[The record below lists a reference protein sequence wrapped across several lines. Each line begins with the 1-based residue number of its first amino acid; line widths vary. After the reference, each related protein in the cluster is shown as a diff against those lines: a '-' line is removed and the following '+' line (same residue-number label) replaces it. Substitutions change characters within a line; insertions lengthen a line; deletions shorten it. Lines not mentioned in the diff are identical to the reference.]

1 VDALPRFDGLRL
13 VEHLATEN
21 VAEIYA
27 GIQEPLGRAVIV
39 KSLRQ
44 NVLPTSPFA
53 LALEREARLLSEL
66 SHPYVQ
72 RLYEFRREETRMW
85 LVLERVDGYPL
96 DQVLKR
102 FKRLSLPAVVSL
114 GTMISSAL
122 MHCHELGI
130 IHRDIQPRHIVIA
143 QGGRV
148 VLTHFVG
155 ALKDRLPT
163 APELLDG
170 IDRPSIVP
178 YMSPEQILGESADG
192 RSDLFSLSC
201 VLYEAIAGQNPFDGP
216 DDRSV
221 AQRIRHATPPIPSR
235 QVPGIPSSFDR
246 IIQRCLE
253 KLPSDRFFGA
263 AELNT
268 VLERLLRQIG
278 SDNPERCLNAE
289 LTRLGLFRGSM
300 RTAPLSDSRQ
310 SRLSKIGPAR
320 TILGLVLCST
330 LILGG
335 GLFSQQNGARSGFSA
350 RQNGKLQLRPERAGF
365 LRLVVD
371 PWASVTID
379 GQFIDTTPFS
389 RSIPLP
395 AGTHYV
401 HMEHPQAPPE
411 RRTVSIANGETILLD
426 VKMKL
431 EGGGVSDAGTLP
443 LPAPSSSDSSP

>member
-1 VDALPRFDGLRL
+1 MDSLPRFDGLRL

-27 GIQEPLGRAVIV
+27 AIQEPLGRAVIV
-39 KSLRQ
+39 KSLRH

-53 LALEREARLLSEL
+53 LALEREARLLGEL

-102 FKRLSLPAVVSL
+102 FKQLPLPAVVSL
-114 GTMISSAL
+114 GVMISSAL
-122 MHCHELGI
+122 MHCHELGV
-130 IHRDIQPRHIVIA
+130 IHRDIQPKHIVIA

-178 YMSPEQILGESADG
+178 YMSPEQILGESANG
-192 RSDLFSLSC
+192 RTDLFSLSC
-201 VLYEAIAGQNPFDGP
+201 VLYEAVTGQNPFEGP

-221 AQRIRHATPPIPSR
+221 AQRIRHVTPPLPSR
-235 QVPGIPSSFDR
+235 QVSGIPSSFDR
-246 IIQRCLE
+246 VIQRCLE
-253 KLPSDRFFGA
+253 KLPSDRFFDA
-263 AELNT
+263 AELNLA
-268 VLERLLRQIG
+268 LERLLRQLG
-278 SDNPERCLNAE
+278 SDTPERCLHGE
-289 LTRLGLFRGSM
+289 LSRLGLFRGSV
-300 RTAPLSDSRQ
+300 RAAPLQ
-310 SRLSKIGPAR
+310 GSRLAGSSKIGPAR
-320 TILGLVLCST
+320 AIVGLVFCSM
-330 LILGG
+330 LLLGG
-335 GLFSQQNGARSGFSA
+335 GLLAERNSAKSGFTA
-350 RQNGKLQLRPERAGF
+350 RQTGKLQLRPERAGF

-371 PWASVTID
+371 PWAAVTID
-379 GQFIDTTPFS
+379 GQLIDTTPFS

-401 HMEHPQAPPE
+401 HLEHPQAAPE
-411 RRTVSIANGETILLD
+411 RRTVTIANGETILLD

-431 EGGGVSDAGTLP
+431 EGGAADAGALP
-443 LPAPSSSDSSP
+443 LPAPSSSDNSP

>member
-1 VDALPRFDGLRL
+1 MDTLPRFDGLRL

-53 LALEREARLLSEL
+53 LALEREARLLGEL

-96 DQVLKR
+96 DQLLKR
-102 FKRLSLPAVVSL
+102 FKQLPLPAVVSL
-114 GTMISSAL
+114 GVMISSAL
-122 MHCHELGI
+122 THCHELGI
-130 IHRDIQPRHIVIA
+130 THRDIQPKHIVIA
-143 QGGRV
+143 PGGRV
-148 VLTHFVG
+148 VITHFVG

-192 RSDLFSLSC
+192 RTDLFSLSC
-201 VLYEAIAGQNPFDGP
+201 VLYEAITGQNPFEGP

-221 AQRIRHATPPIPSR
+221 AQRIRHVTPPLPSR
-235 QVPGIPSSFDR
+235 QVPGIPSGFDR
-246 IIQRCLE
+246 VIQRCLE
-253 KLPSDRFFGA
+253 KLPSDRFFDASEVNA
-263 AELNT
+263 A
-268 VLERLLRQIG
+268 LEKLLRQIG
-278 SDNPERCLNAE
+278 SDNPERCLNTE
-289 LTRLGLFRGSM
+289 LSRLGLFRGSM
-300 RTAPLSDSRQ
+300 RTAPLQ
-310 SRLSKIGPAR
+310 ESKLPARSKVSPAR
-320 TILGLVLCST
+320 TILGLAVCSG
-330 LILGG
+330 LIMAG
-335 GLFSQQNGARSGFSA
+335 GLFAQQGATKSGFNT
-350 RQNGKLQLRPERAGF
+350 RQSGKLMLRPERAGF

-371 PWASVTID
+371 PWASVSID

-389 RSIPLP
+389 HSISLP

-401 HMEHPQAPPE
+401 HLEHPQAEPE
-411 RRTVSIANGETILLD
+411 RRTVTISDGETILLD
-426 VKMKL
+426 VKMK
-431 EGGGVSDAGTLP
+431 VPISSSDAGVLP
-443 LPAPSSSDSSP
+443 LPAPSSSDNSP